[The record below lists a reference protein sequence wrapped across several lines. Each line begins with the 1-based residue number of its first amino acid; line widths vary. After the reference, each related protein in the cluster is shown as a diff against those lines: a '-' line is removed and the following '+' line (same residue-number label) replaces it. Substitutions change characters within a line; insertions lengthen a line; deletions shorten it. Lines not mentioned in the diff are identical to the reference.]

1 MMNHRKFLNAALCVL
16 IALTL
21 SGIGTAVVLAE
32 ETDEPEKLI
41 GDMKGAYVRL
51 VYNSEGWVVLGYK
64 AANNSL
70 DQEWLL
76 LEVGMTLIKGQA
88 NQECVRED
96 LSVLTPDGEIIPMAT
111 QVEFGKAGHLKALNK
126 RADMQRDNINYF
138 PTGTTIPC
146 RIGFFSDPTDS
157 SLKPYDKFELAYGRG
172 CLGRIFFKIP
182 GGIKMG
188 RYFLL
193 VQFDNSVIKV
203 PFKIM
208 TSKEASENYKTWQK
222 MQKEAKK
229 ANKAS

>member
-1 MMNHRKFLNAALCVL
+1 MMNHRKFLNTALCVL

-21 SGIGTAVVLAE
+21 SGIGTAVGLAE
-32 ETDEPEKLI
+32 ETAEPEKLI

-76 LEVGMTLIKGQA
+76 LEVGMTLVKGQQ
-88 NQECVRED
+88 NQTCTRDKV
-96 LSVLTPDGEIIPMAT
+96 SVLTPDGEVIPMAT

-126 RADMQRDNINYF
+126 RADMQFDNINYF
-138 PTGTTIPC
+138 PTGTTVPC

-157 SLKPYDKFELAYGRG
+157 SLKPFDQFELAYGRG
-172 CLGRIFFKIP
+172 CLGRLFFKIP

-188 RYFLL
+188 QYFLL
-193 VQFDNSVIKV
+193 VQFDNSLIQV

-208 TSKEASENYKTWQK
+208 TSKEASDQYKAWQK
-222 MQKEAKK
+222 MIKEQKKAKK
-229 ANKAS
+229 